1 MYHIYTH
8 LSMLLSEE
16 IRITTHM
23 YIKKSAAV
31 TAAPGR
37 HQSAG
42 GGMLMTPSVK
52 ISFAITAKH
61 LVVRYAP

>member
-1 MYHIYTH
+1 MHH
-8 LSMLLSEE
+8 
-16 IRITTHM
+16 
-23 YIKKSAAV
+23 YIHVYKKSAAV

-37 HQSAG
+37 HQSAD

-52 ISFAITAKH
+52 ISFAITAEH

>member
-1 MYHIYTH
+1 MHH
-8 LSMLLSEE
+8 
-16 IRITTHM
+16 
-23 YIKKSAAV
+23 YIHVYKKSAAV

-52 ISFAITAKH
+52 ISFAITAEH